1 MSEHTH
7 CVKEGDIATIKAEV
21 SDLKKIVKGN
31 GQKGLQAQ
39 VIELNT
45 LLPPLKTSVDE
56 LNEKVQML
64 LDRKIGD
71 DAERAVR
78 MSAKQKLA
86 AIVTGIIGAS
96 TTIVMIADM
105 IIKKG

>member
-1 MSEHTH
+1 MSEHCT
-7 CVKEGDIATIKAEV
+7 KEGDIAEIRTEV
-21 SDLKKIVKGN
+21 RDLKKIVKGN

-39 VIELNT
+39 VTELNIII
-45 LLPPLKTSVDE
+45 PELKVSVDE
-56 LNEKVQML
+56 LNGKVQML

-96 TTIVMIADM
+96 TTIVMIVDM
-105 IIKKG
+105 YLKTK